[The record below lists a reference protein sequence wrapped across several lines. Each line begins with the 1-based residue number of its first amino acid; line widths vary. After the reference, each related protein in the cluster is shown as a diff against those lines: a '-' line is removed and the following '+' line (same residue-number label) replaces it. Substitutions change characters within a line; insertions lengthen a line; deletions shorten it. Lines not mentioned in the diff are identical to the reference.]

1 MATEAKRIGVG
12 GIRKA
17 RPRSRSHPK
26 NDPQRNTRTGGWSAL
41 SARRAVTQARR
52 WTEESH
58 RKGRG
63 ATSRFGKDAGAEGR
77 SAEPGQMDEQVCE
90 QAEGSPHQPRTHD
103 WRDRHPQDVKS
114 DGIFAQSQ
122 QEEDGR
128 DVACRPGRPISAH
141 QSHRESLRSQREA
154 SHFRRLQEERADWQ
168 LQEQRKGMAS
178 QRAGDGRQCV

>member
-1 MATEAKRIGVG
+1 MEELSQEAQYQLMKGWLNERQWRLYVATEAKRIGVG

-26 NDPQRNTRTGGWSAL
+26 NDPQGNTRTGGWSAL

-77 SAEPGQMDEQVCE
+77 SAEPGQMDQQVGE
-90 QAEGSPHQPRTHD
+90 QAEASPHQPRTRD
-103 WRDRHPQDVKS
+103 WRDRHPKDVKS

-122 QEEDGR
+122 QED
-128 DVACRPGRPISAH
+128 D
-141 QSHRESLRSQREA
+141 
-154 SHFRRLQEERADWQ
+154 
-168 LQEQRKGMAS
+168 
-178 QRAGDGRQCV
+178 